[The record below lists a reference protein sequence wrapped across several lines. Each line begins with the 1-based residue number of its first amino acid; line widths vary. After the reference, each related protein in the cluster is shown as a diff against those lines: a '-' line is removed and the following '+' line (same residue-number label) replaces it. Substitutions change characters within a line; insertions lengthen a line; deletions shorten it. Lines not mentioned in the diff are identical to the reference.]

1 MAEPAAV
8 GPAPVAATYTSRVIA
23 PLQVGLGVVVAAI
36 LLAVLVAVGLWPL
49 GVAGCVL
56 LLAVT
61 WYLAAVTLT
70 VSPVEVCVGQGRGK
84 RGLREIRVRDVMQFE
99 VTLFG
104 WSEAIGSSPSPVS
117 NTYVV
122 RAGAG
127 LRIALNDDETLNI
140 SARNPDDAGKLLRA
154 AGVPAGS
161 GGGGD

>member
-1 MAEPAAV
+1 MPEPAPIPAAV
-8 GPAPVAATYTSRVIA
+8 TYTSRVIA
-23 PLQVGLGVVVAAI
+23 PLQVGLGVVVAAV
-36 LLAVLVAVGLWPL
+36 LLAVLVAAGLWPL

-61 WYLAAVTLT
+61 WYLAAVTVT
-70 VSPVEVCVGQGRGK
+70 VSATEVLLGQGRGR
-84 RGLREIRVRDVMQFE
+84 RGLRDILVRNIDRCE
-99 VTLFG
+99 VTRFG
-104 WSEAIGSSPSPVS
+104 WGDAIGSAPAPAS

-140 SARNPDDAGKLLRA
+140 SARNPEVAAELLRA